1 MKIMK
6 RMVSGEWKVRAC
18 GVLLAVTM
26 AAGMTACGSKS
37 GDNGSIQGTVQESV
51 QAQTDGVFADGS
63 ELGEGNTEF
72 TLTVTDK
79 EGTESSFTIYTDK
92 ENVGD
97 ALTEIG
103 MIAGEEGDY
112 GLYVKTVNGVTADYD
127 VDQTYWAF
135 YINGEYAST
144 GVDATP
150 VTAGD
155 TYSFKVEK

>member
-1 MKIMK
+1 MK
-6 RMVSGEWKVRAC
+6 RFMTGEWKVRVC

-37 GDNGSIQGTVQESV
+37 GDNGSTQGTV

-72 TLTVTDK
+72 TLTVTDT
-79 EGTESSFTIYTDK
+79 EGAESSFTIHTDK

-103 MIAGEEGDY
+103 IIAGEEGDY

-144 GVDATP
+144 GVDATS

>member
-1 MKIMK
+1 M
-6 RMVSGEWKVRAC
+6 
-18 GVLLAVTM
+18 
-26 AAGMTACGSKS
+26 
-37 GDNGSIQGTVQESV
+37 
-51 QAQTDGVFADGS
+51 
-63 ELGEGNTEF
+63 
-72 TLTVTDK
+72 
-79 EGTESSFTIYTDK
+79 
-92 ENVGD
+92 GD

-150 VTAGD
+150 VSSGD
-155 TYSFKVEK
+155 IYSFKVEK

>member
-1 MKIMK
+1 MKK
-6 RMVSGEWKVRAC
+6 FGTGKWKVRVC
-18 GVLLAVTM
+18 GVLLAVSM
-26 AAGMTACGSKS
+26 AAGMTACGNKNAE
-37 GDNGSIQGTVQESV
+37 NGSVQESA
-51 QAQTDGVFADGS
+51 QAQTEGVFADGS
-63 ELGEGNTEF
+63 DLGEGNTEF

-79 EGTESSFTIYTDK
+79 DGAESSFTIHTDK

-103 MIAGEEGDY
+103 IIAGEEGDY

-144 GVDATP
+144 GVDSTP

-155 TYSFKVEK
+155 TYSLKVEK

>member
-1 MKIMK
+1 MK
-6 RMVSGEWKVRAC
+6 RFMTEKWKVRAC
-18 GVLLAVTM
+18 GVLLAVAM
-26 AAGMTACGSKS
+26 AAGMIACGSKS
-37 GDNGSIQGTVQESV
+37 GDNSGTQGTVQES
-51 QAQTDGVFADGS
+51 AQTQTEGAFADGS

-79 EGTESSFTIYTDK
+79 EGAESSFTIHTDK

-103 MIAGEEGDY
+103 IIAGEEGDY

-127 VDQTYWAF
+127 ADQTYWAF

-144 GVDATP
+144 GVDSTP

>member
-1 MKIMK
+1 MK
-6 RMVSGEWKVRAC
+6 RFMTGEWKVRVC

-37 GDNGSIQGTVQESV
+37 GDNGSTQGTV

-72 TLTVTDK
+72 TLTVTDT
-79 EGTESSFTIYTDK
+79 EGAESSFTIYTDK

-103 MIAGEEGDY
+103 IIAGEEGDY

>member
-1 MKIMK
+1 MK
-6 RMVSGEWKVRAC
+6 RFMTGEWKVRVC

-37 GDNGSIQGTVQESV
+37 GDNGSTQGTV

-72 TLTVTDK
+72 TLTVTDT
-79 EGTESSFTIYTDK
+79 EGAESSFTIHTDK

-103 MIAGEEGDY
+103 IIAGEEGDY

-144 GVDATP
+144 GVDHTP
-150 VTAGD
+150 VTAWD

>member
-1 MKIMK
+1 MK
-6 RMVSGEWKVRAC
+6 RFMTGAWKVRVC

-37 GDNGSIQGTVQESV
+37 GDNGSTQGTV

-72 TLTVTDK
+72 TLTVTDT
-79 EGTESSFTIYTDK
+79 EGAESSFTIHTDK
-92 ENVGD
+92 ENEGD

-103 MIAGEEGDY
+103 IIAGEEGDY

>member
-1 MKIMK
+1 MKK
-6 RMVSGEWKVRAC
+6 FVSGEWKVRVC

-26 AAGMTACGSKS
+26 AAGMTACGGKS
-37 GDNGSIQGTVQESV
+37 GDNGSTQGTIQESA
-51 QAQTDGVFADGS
+51 QAQTEGVFADGS
-63 ELGEGNTEF
+63 DLGEGNTEF
-72 TLTVTDK
+72 TLAVTDK
-79 EGTESSFTIYTDK
+79 DGNESSITIHTDK

-103 MIAGEEGDY
+103 IIAGEEGDY

-127 VDQTYWAF
+127 TDQTYWAF

>member
-1 MKIMK
+1 MKKI
-6 RMVSGEWKVRAC
+6 VTGEWKVRVC
-18 GVLLAVTM
+18 GVLLAASMV
-26 AAGMTACGSKS
+26 AGMTACGNKNAE
-37 GDNGSIQGTVQESV
+37 NGSVQESAQV
-51 QAQTDGVFADGS
+51 QAEGVFADGS
-63 ELGEGNTEF
+63 DLGEGNTEF

-79 EGTESSFTIYTDK
+79 DGVESSFTIHTDK

-103 MIAGEEGDY
+103 IISGEEGDY

-144 GVDATP
+144 GVDSTP

-155 TYSFKVEK
+155 TYSLKVEK